1 MPRIGTLLGLAGRP
15 EAQVQIM
22 RQGAKNTRVRQQVS
36 IGHRAVWDTEDTI
49 VPSQWVLDDGGAL
62 WDKHRENPKGA
73 TWLSVH
79 GQPQGRLLI
88 HQVYK
93 TVVKAK
99 LHLGDDTWSHVEGF
113 QPDAVLFDGGLRWGL
128 RPPLGADQG
137 DAEQHACDT
146 EQPAVSQVE
155 SKRVLTGQRVSY
167 IRVSSVDQNLARQRD
182 AIGRVDQE
190 FLDRLSARS
199 RSGRPGL
206 EQCIAYLR
214 GGDQLMV
221 ASIDRLAR
229 SLVDLRQVIDQI
241 TDKGASVH
249 FLKEN
254 LTFSPQQSD
263 LRSVL
268 MLDILGSFADFERS
282 IIRERQAEGIPLAI
296 KGR

>member
-146 EQPAVSQVE
+146 
-155 SKRVLTGQRVSY
+155 
-167 IRVSSVDQNLARQRD
+167 VSSPGFCRGCSESGIVLFPSGGGLLHR
-182 AIGRVDQE
+182 
-190 FLDRLSARS
+190 FLNVRL
-199 RSGRPGL
+199 
-206 EQCIAYLR
+206 
-214 GGDQLMV
+214 
-221 ASIDRLAR
+221 
-229 SLVDLRQVIDQI
+229 
-241 TDKGASVH
+241 VH
-249 FLKEN
+249 ERTLSSTNGVEN
-254 LTFSPQQSD
+254 Y
-263 LRSVL
+263 
-268 MLDILGSFADFERS
+268 
-282 IIRERQAEGIPLAI
+282 
-296 KGR
+296 